1 MFFPKMADFCPDDH
15 GAGRLVYR
23 LQPGDVWSAFSIGRG
38 HRRGLMICLMI
49 WLWQRIATHAERID
63 AAIARLGRRF
73 QG

>member
-1 MFFPKMADFCPDDH
+1 VMF
-15 GAGRLVYR
+15 GAHFLS
-23 LQPGDVWSAFSIGRG
+23 DVVIAW
-38 HRRGLMICLMI
+38 GLMLCLMI

>member
-1 MFFPKMADFCPDDH
+1 
-15 GAGRLVYR
+15 
-23 LQPGDVWSAFSIGRG
+23 
-38 HRRGLMICLMI
+38 MICLMI